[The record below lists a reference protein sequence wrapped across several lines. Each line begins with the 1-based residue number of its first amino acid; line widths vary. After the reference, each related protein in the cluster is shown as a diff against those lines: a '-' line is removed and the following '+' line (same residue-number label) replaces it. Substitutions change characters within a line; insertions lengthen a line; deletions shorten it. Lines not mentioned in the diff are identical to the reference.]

1 MKNIFFFIL
10 FFLAGFN
17 LYAQVT
23 TLESA
28 MPTVANPAAVVKH
41 HSYILEYSEQ
51 HEQAKWV
58 VYRLCPALLN
68 TTLKRADNFRPD
80 SLVITGSADDKDYV
94 KCGFDRGH
102 LKPANDSK
110 TSAKDMSESFYYSN
124 MSPQDPSFNRG
135 IWKSLEEQ
143 VHEFANKNKELWV
156 VTGPILRKGLKQI
169 GENQVSVPEYYYK
182 VLLDN
187 TPPGIKA
194 IAFILPNS
202 ESDKPLESFAC
213 SVDAVEK
220 LTNID
225 FFPRLDDKTENAIEA
240 AKNIELWFGKPQT
253 LSANFNF
260 IGNTSSL
267 VFHKATCKNA
277 NCKNCTIKFKTAKE
291 AIQAGYH
298 SCSQCKP

>member
-1 MKNIFFFIL
+1 MNKIYFLIL
-10 FFLAGFN
+10 FLFAGFSLN
-17 LYAQVT
+17 AQVT

-28 MPTVANPAAVVKH
+28 IPTVAIPSAVIKH
-41 HSYILEYSEQ
+41 HTYILEYSEQ

-58 VYRLCPALLN
+58 VYRLCPAELK
-68 TTLKRADNFRPD
+68 TKLKREDNFRPD
-80 SLVITGSADDKDYV
+80 SLVITGSAVNKDYY
-94 KCGFDRGH
+94 KCGYDRGH

-110 TSAKDMSESFYYSN
+110 TSEIDMSESFFYSN

-143 VHEFANKNKELWV
+143 TQDFAKKNSELWV
-156 VTGPILRKGLKQI
+156 ATGPVLHTGLKQI

-182 VLLDN
+182 ILLDN
-187 TPPGIKA
+187 KLPEIKA
-194 IAFILPNS
+194 IAFLLPNKDS
-202 ESDKPLESFAC
+202 QQPLETFVVT
-213 SVDAVEK
+213 VDSIEK

-225 FFPRLDDKTENAIEA
+225 FFPRLDDKTENAIET
-240 AKNIELWFGKPQT
+240 AKNIELWFGKPQAAG
-253 LSANFNF
+253 SNFNF

-277 NCKNCTIKFKTAKE
+277 NCKNCTIKFKTAKD

-298 SCSQCKP
+298 ACSQCKP